1 MAAQAPVHWQ
11 SQRALKYCV
20 GGPQRLPIGAAPEAT
35 AAQDGASG
43 GQPVQGVDWQAWL
56 QQTTPQHSTSA
67 AQAAPSGWH
76 WATAHFPAVHT
87 AFPQQSAAPAQAAPV
102 GAQQAPP
109 TQAAPAQQVA
119 WVTHVAPSGS
129 HDPVLVVV
137 VLVVVVPPVVEVVV
151 APPPVPP
158 VEEVVPP
165 PVPPAPGPP
174 S

>member
-1 MAAQAPVHWQ
+1 MHWQ
-11 SQRALKYCV
+11 SQRALKYCI

-35 AAQDGASG
+35 SAQVGASG
-43 GQPVQGVDWQAWL
+43 GQPVQGVDWQVRL

-76 WATAHFPAVHT
+76 WATAHFPPVHT

-102 GAQQAPP
+102 GAQHAPP

-119 WVTHVAPSGS
+119 WVAHAAPSES
-129 HDPVLVVV
+129 HDPALLVL
-137 VLVVVVPPVVEVVV
+137 LLLLEEEVVVVPPV
-151 APPPVPP
+151 PPVPP
-158 VEEVVPP
+158 VPTVEVVAPP

-174 S
+174 SYGG

>member
-1 MAAQAPVHWQ
+1 MHRQ
-11 SQRALKYCV
+11 SQRALKYWI

-35 AAQDGASG
+35 SAQVGASD

-87 AFPQQSAAPAQAAPV
+87 AFPQHSPVAVQAAPI

-119 WVTHVAPSGS
+119 RVTHAAPSGS

-137 VLVVVVPPVVEVVV
+137 VVVLVVLV
-151 APPPVPP
+151 A
-158 VEEVVPP
+158 
-165 PVPPAPGPP
+165 
-174 S
+174 